1 RYGEYLMILIGLT
14 GGIGSGKSEVSR
26 LLAARGAEIVDADVV
41 VRDLQRPG
49 GEVLAKMVEL
59 LGPEIVGADGT
70 LDRAVVAKKVFS
82 DSDLL
87 TKLNALIHPIVR
99 RVMND
104 RVESLRATDKVVV
117 LDIPLLVE
125 NPREG
130 LDGVLVVD
138 LDTETAI
145 RRLTEQRNMSADD
158 ARARIEKQASRESRL
173 KIADHVVDNSGD
185 RAKLAEQVEKAW
197 VWILSLR

>member
-1 RYGEYLMILIGLT
+1 MILIGLT

-117 LDIPLLVE
+117 LDIPLLAE

-145 RRLTEQRNMSADD
+145 RRLTDQRNMSVDD